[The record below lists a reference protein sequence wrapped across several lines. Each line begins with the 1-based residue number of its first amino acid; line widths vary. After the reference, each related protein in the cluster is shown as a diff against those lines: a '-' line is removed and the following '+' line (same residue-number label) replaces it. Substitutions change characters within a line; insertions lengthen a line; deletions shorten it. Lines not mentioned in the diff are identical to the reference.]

1 MPEEVVAALLVA
13 LETVLG
19 EAFGDS
25 LEEGDEECDL
35 LAEPSFPDNSTIHKF
50 IKLFSAGVYW
60 QFSLIGIYAK
70 DNENKKLIKMKSK
83 KLIAHYYLAKHLPL
97 MRNENENCMQW
108 HEIHKF

>member
-1 MPEEVVAALLVA
+1 MLVA

-35 LAEPSFPDNSTIHKF
+35 LAEPSFPDNSTINKYQV
-50 IKLFSAGVYW
+50 IFSRSILVIFFNW
-60 QFSLIGIYAK
+60 NLCK
-70 DNENKKLIKMKSK
+70 DNENKKLIEMKSK

-97 MRNENENCMQW
+97 MRNENQNCMQW
-108 HEIHKF
+108 H

>member
-1 MPEEVVAALLVA
+1 M
-13 LETVLG
+13 
-19 EAFGDS
+19 
-25 LEEGDEECDL
+25 
-35 LAEPSFPDNSTIHKF
+35 
-50 IKLFSAGVYW
+50 
-60 QFSLIGIYAK
+60 Q